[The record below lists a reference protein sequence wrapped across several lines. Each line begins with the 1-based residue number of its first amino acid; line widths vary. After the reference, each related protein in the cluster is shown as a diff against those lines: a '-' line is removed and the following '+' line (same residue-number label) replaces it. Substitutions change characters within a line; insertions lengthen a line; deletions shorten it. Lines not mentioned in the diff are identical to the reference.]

1 MSKFHPTSGFSLMDP
16 KEFDWDKYTSKS
28 SEGCILKVDLEYPK
42 KLCELHNDYLLA
54 SNKLE
59 IKIRNAVLLSKKE
72 C

>member
-1 MSKFHPTSGFSLMDP
+1 MSKFHPTSGFKWMDP

-28 SEGCILKVDLEYPK
+28 SEGCVLEVDLEYPK

-54 SNKLE
+54 SDKLE
-59 IKIRNAVLLSKKE
+59 IKIRNTVWLSNKE